1 MTKTEA
7 IKTRA
12 HKSIKKYPDVL
23 TVEDLQQILS
33 IGPYAAYKL
42 IRSGAIYAVTI
53 GRTYRIPKLAVENY
67 LRGGVVA

>member
-23 TVEDLQQILS
+23 TVVDLQQILS
-33 IGPYAAYKL
+33 IGEYAAYKL
-42 IRSGAIYAVTI
+42 IREGAIYAVTI
-53 GRTYRIPKLAVENY
+53 GNTYRIPILAVENY

>member
-1 MTKTEA
+1 MTKAEA

-23 TVEDLQQILS
+23 TGVDLQQILS
-33 IGPYAAYKL
+33 IGEYAAYKL
-42 IRSGAIYAVTI
+42 IREGDIYAVTI
-53 GRTYRIPKLAVENY
+53 GNTYRIPKLAVENY